1 MKKWNEPE
9 LKELNINQTENGIF
23 DSYFESFVLVNDNKK
38 SCTPPEEQ
46 TS

>member
-9 LKELNINQTENGIF
+9 LKELNINQTENGFF
-23 DSYFESFVLVNDNKK
+23 DSNFESFILFNDDKK
-38 SCTPPEEQ
+38 SCTQPEEQ